1 MQNRIPI
8 GVHDAKQQI
17 YMNRQWMIMFLV
29 PDVGTVVVQMIGAI
43 AIANANAIVNVI
55 VNAIVETTH
64 ALSLR
69 YAINHPEYAIN
80 HPAYAMP
87 PRCRRCLHF

>member
-17 YMNRQWMIMFLV
+17 YMNRQWMIMFLI
-29 PDVGTVVVQMIGAI
+29 PDVGTVVVQMIGAVAN
-43 AIANANAIVNVI
+43 AIANAIVN
-55 VNAIVETTH
+55 AFVETTH

-69 YAINHPEYAIN
+69 YAINHPKYAAN
-80 HPAYAMP
+80 HPAYAMS
-87 PRCRRCLHF
+87 PRCRRRLHF